1 MAARPGEPDGLR
13 RPARARRQALLVLLV
28 AFAAGALAG
37 FATERVLD
45 RGWPWQD
52 HHRDR
57 HGPARMFAPDG
68 PLGKRLD
75 LTPGQRAEIE
85 AILDQDGAK
94 ARVIFDTMRPRL
106 KALFDSTTREVRAVL
121 TPDQRKEFDRY
132 VAQRLARLRERMKDD
147 DSGHDPGGSAKAK
160 TQGPADGPTGQN

>member
-1 MAARPGEPDGLR
+1 MAGRPEESGAAR

-45 RGWPWQD
+45 HGWPWRAP
-52 HHRDR
+52 HHDR

-75 LTPGQRAEIE
+75 LTPDQRAKIE

-94 ARVIFDTMRPRL
+94 AKVIFDTMRPQL
-106 KALFDSTTREVRAVL
+106 KALFDSTTQEVRGVL

-132 VAQRLARLRERMKDD
+132 VAERLARLRERMKDD
-147 DSGHDPGGSAKAK
+147 DSGHDPGATAK
-160 TQGPADGPTGQN
+160 TKPQGPANGPAEQN

>member
-1 MAARPGEPDGLR
+1 MAASVDEAGALR

-45 RGWPWQD
+45 RGWPWQE

-75 LTPGQRAEIE
+75 LTPDQRREIE

-94 ARVIFDTMRPRL
+94 AKVIFDTMRPRL

-121 TPDQRKEFDRY
+121 TPDQREEFDRY
-132 VAQRLARLRERMKDD
+132 VAERLERLRARMNDD
-147 DSGHDPGGSAKAK
+147 DSGHDPGGSAKASPS
-160 TQGPADGPTGQN
+160 GEPAAQN